1 MQRRATKSV
10 KELKNKPS
18 SETLALLHT
27 SSLVKRRLRGDLIQA
42 YRIIKEL
49 IRWISCTSSSW
60 MMVVGYLRGHNLK
73 VKVQRSRLQLRQ
85 KFFSQRVVCAWNSL
99 PYSVVEASP
108 VNIFWRRD
116 WTIGV
121 KMWIFKASASHPLHV
136 QVTSYSNCRL
146 IAHFHQS
153 LA

>member
-99 PYSVVEASP
+99 PFSL
-108 VNIFWRRD
+108 WRLRQS
-116 WTIGV
+116 TFFEEETGRSESRCGFLKHQLLIHYMY
-121 KMWIFKASASHPLHV
+121 KL
-136 QVTSYSNCRL
+136 QVTQ
-146 IAHFHQS
+146 IVD
-153 LA
+153 